1 MTCEPWVCE
10 YDGTLIAVFKD
21 DEIIAEVLNCGRA
34 EHLSEDDSKNE
45 EM

>member
-10 YDGTLIAVFKD
+10 DDGTLITVYKD
-21 DEIIAEVLNCGRA
+21 GEIIAEALNRGRA
-34 EHLSEDDSKNE
+34 EHLSEDDNENE